1 MGSRQE
7 LLVQL
12 SALLHQNSRFLL
24 KLKRIKARNGSSP
37 CSSLPC
43 QCCRCSGQHLL
54 HGGSGARPVCAQ
66 PRVGSHPLPAVEE
79 KASCQ
84 EGIAAAKRQLSSRA
98 GKKGGHCEE
107 AEAEGT
113 AAGSSCSSAESLPEL
128 PAGQA
133 ADLPAAA
140 AATEGGLPA
149 APACLSAAAAGVP

>member
-1 MGSRQE
+1 MG
-7 LLVQL
+7 
-12 SALLHQNSRFLL
+12 
-24 KLKRIKARNGSSP
+24 
-37 CSSLPC
+37 
-43 QCCRCSGQHLL
+43 
-54 HGGSGARPVCAQ
+54 
-66 PRVGSHPLPAVEE
+66 HPLPAVEE

-128 PAGQA
+128 PAGAAATQRAGLLPASSPAARPACLPATRLQA

-140 AATEGGLPA
+140 AACCLPQGTEPDLHP
-149 APACLSAAAAGVP
+149 